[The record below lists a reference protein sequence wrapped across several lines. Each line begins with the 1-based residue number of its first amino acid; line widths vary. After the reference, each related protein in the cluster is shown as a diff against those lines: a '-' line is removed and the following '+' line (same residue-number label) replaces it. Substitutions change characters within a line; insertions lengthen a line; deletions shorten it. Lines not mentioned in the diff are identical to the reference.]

1 MRGKI
6 DRFVTW
12 MRRHRNLIALSAGGV
27 ILIRLWPL
35 LAVETGWNLRGAI
48 VHQHPE
54 SSFLP
59 PPVAP
64 VEIRSGRAHPG
75 FHAPRLAA
83 ELIFLPTAVRH
94 GHAFKRDDPAL
105 PPASALALAILL
117 SDPPLTRSGW
127 EKAVVGAFMAI
138 GTSAG
143 PTGMKRSSAK
153 DATRSCS
160 ITRIA
165 SSDVFQLGGLQTE
178 EDRGD
183 RPASVSRVIQS
194 RGKSRLG

>member
-94 GHAFKRDDPAL
+94 SHAFKRDDPAL

-117 SDPPLTRSGW
+117 SDPSTYSQWLGESGCGGFHGDWYLRWADGHEAIICEGCHEILLYHENRFIRCNFSW
-127 EKAVVGAFMAI
+127 EAYKQKKIEAI
-138 GTSAG
+138 
-143 PTGMKRSSAK
+143 
-153 DATRSCS
+153 
-160 ITRIA
+160 
-165 SSDVFQLGGLQTE
+165 V
-178 EDRGD
+178 
-183 RPASVSRVIQS
+183 RPAFQE
-194 RGKSRLG
+194 